1 MSSRTSRTA
10 ALVLCACLL
19 PSLSRGDDGRSR
31 TVEVKS
37 TRSKQTV
44 ETWERVAR
52 PGRVTVRATGADGE
66 LSIATE
72 FQGPGSA
79 TLNYELGGERGRL
92 VVKDGRA
99 AKRLPAE
106 VIDAAKRAQ
115 QRVASYRR
123 GRAAGFDRAA
133 GDGGQDAIDWDC
145 EWLTLHVISWC
156 GALFLIDK
164 CEKAVNAMFCACAP
178 GPKPAICP

>member
-1 MSSRTSRTA
+1 MSSRNNRTA

-44 ETWERVAR
+44 ETWERVAK

-72 FQGPGSA
+72 FQEPGSA
-79 TLNYELGGERGRL
+79 RISYELGGKRGQL

-99 AKRLPAE
+99 ARRLPAE

-115 QRVASYRR
+115 TRVASYRR
-123 GRAAGFDRAA
+123 GHAAGFDLVGRV
-133 GDGGQDAIDWDC
+133 GVSEGFWDC
-145 EWLTLHVISWC
+145 EWATLNVIVWC
-156 GALFLIDK
+156 GAFQLDK
-164 CEKAVNAMFCACAP
+164 CEQAVNAQFCACAP
-178 GPKPAICP
+178 GPKPPACP